1 MGERRQR
8 FEGWIAGVGTGSGTR
23 LVLGHWERSPFGAF
37 SDVMVENADGRR
49 ILLAPSP
56 EVAAYV
62 AATYRFEEV
71 VVVPVQ
77 VTVAGR
83 RWQAAAGPLRLEF
96 TTGPR
101 TPLGVLLRAVPV
113 RLARWPAWAALLDGP
128 ARLLPGVRTRGSA
141 GGGRR
146 EWYGAHDLRRIT
158 SARATWQDREL
169 GPLAPVEPPVAF
181 GFGSTPR
188 GPALVRV
195 TTTVETG
202 PSRPRRRAGGG

>member
-1 MGERRQR
+1 MTERRQR

-23 LVLGHWERSPFGAF
+23 LVLGHWERAPFGAF
-37 SDVMVENADGRR
+37 SDVMVEEADGRR
-49 ILLAPSP
+49 TLLAPTE

-71 VVVPVQ
+71 AVAPVRVTAAGPWWQVV
-77 VTVAGR
+77 
-83 RWQAAAGPLRLEF
+83 AGPLRLEF
-96 TTGPR
+96 TTGR
-101 TPLGVLLRAVPV
+101 RSLLGLLLRAVPV
-113 RLARWPAWAALLDGP
+113 PLGRLPAWAALLDGP

-158 SARATWQDREL
+158 AARAMWGDRDL
-169 GPLAPVEPPVAF
+169 GALAPVVPPVAF

-188 GPALVRV
+188 RPALVRV

-202 PSRPRRRAGGG
+202 PSRPRGGVEGG